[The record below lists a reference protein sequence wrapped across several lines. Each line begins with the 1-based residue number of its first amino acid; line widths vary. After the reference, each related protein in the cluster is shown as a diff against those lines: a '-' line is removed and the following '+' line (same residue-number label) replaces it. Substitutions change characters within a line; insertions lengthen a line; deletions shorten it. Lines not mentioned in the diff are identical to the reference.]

1 MSQDSVVRARIDER
15 TKKKAAAIFAKHGL
29 TLSDGIRMMLI
40 LAARNETIPISF
52 DVPNKTTTK
61 AIQSKKLKRAQNS
74 KELLKQLNA

>member
-40 LAARNETIPISF
+40 LAARNETIPISL